1 MGGVES
7 EVGRTLDEVE
17 GSKSKVLEA
26 LEFGSAKSS
35 ALLVVGWN

>member
-1 MGGVES
+1 MRAEGG
-7 EVGRTLDEVE
+7 GAGGEVE